1 MVNLKK
7 PKEEKPKVEI
17 EVVQPKEITL
27 ARRKTIADV
36 DGKQKDAQRI
46 A

>member
-7 PKEEKPKVEI
+7 PKETKTEEI
-17 EVVQPKEITL
+17 KVVQPKEITL

>member
-7 PKEEKPKVEI
+7 PKEEKP
-17 EVVQPKEITL
+17 EVTAVVPPKEITL
-27 ARRKTIADV
+27 ARRQTIADV